1 MTWVTF
7 LKSPATQKFFAF
19 SLDSNSL
26 FLHTLNLKLS
36 LLLDLSRLKVS
47 LEFRPYQAPDRLL
60 CTKILISN
68 FFNSFIIIRT
78 ILAMPGKVNIS
89 TLEKVNC
96 QSYKTLGR
104 VFACAPNMKNKYK
117 KKKSLLLDKTNI
129 NVILNGRQE
138 YCM

>member
-36 LLLDLSRLKVS
+36 LLLDLSRLKVN
-47 LEFRPYQAPDRLL
+47 LAFRTYQAPDRLL
-60 CTKILISN
+60 CAKILISN

-78 ILAMPGKVNIS
+78 ILAMSAKVNIS

-117 KKKSLLLDKTNI
+117 KKSLLLDKTNI

>member
-1 MTWVTF
+1 M
-7 LKSPATQKFFAF
+7 SA
-19 SLDSNSL
+19 
-26 FLHTLNLKLS
+26 
-36 LLLDLSRLKVS
+36 
-47 LEFRPYQAPDRLL
+47 
-60 CTKILISN
+60 
-68 FFNSFIIIRT
+68 
-78 ILAMPGKVNIS
+78 KVNIR

-117 KKKSLLLDKTNI
+117 KKNSLLLDKTNI

>member
-1 MTWVTF
+1 MTWVAF

-78 ILAMPGKVNIS
+78 ILAMSAKVNIS

-117 KKKSLLLDKTNI
+117 KKSLLLDKTNI

>member
-36 LLLDLSRLKVS
+36 LLLDLSRLKVN
-47 LEFRPYQAPDRLL
+47 LAFRTYQAPDRLL

-78 ILAMPGKVNIS
+78 ILAMSAKVNIS

-117 KKKSLLLDKTNI
+117 KKSLLLDKTNI